1 MNADEACFII
11 LVMMFY
17 LLYFRFYLFEVC
29 LFNSDFGEKK
39 INEQFSSSKAKD
51 TKKKHLQ

>member
-1 MNADEACFII
+1 MNADEARFII

-17 LLYFRFYLFEVC
+17 LLYFHLLEVC

-39 INEQFSSSKAKD
+39 
-51 TKKKHLQ
+51 